1 MRGGSDQT
9 VGPAPRRCRPVDDAR
24 GGPLGLCQIGA
35 VTREPLLT
43 CLWPVLRRGSGTVQF
58 GLDPASALVITGVTD
73 EQADALRSLDGTHRL
88 PPVLDAAPDLV
99 ALLRRR
105 RILVTSDELALTP
118 EPARGLWRAEVESL
132 VRAAGPRPAY
142 AAWSRRTAARVVV
155 AGRGPL
161 PSSVAVLLR
170 RAGVG
175 TVRVVDAGA
184 AEHPGPAPLDPPT
197 LVVHTA
203 AHAVDPVVGERWRRH
218 GIPVLP
224 VVVTAAE
231 AVVGPVCTTGAPC
244 LRCLDL
250 TRADLD
256 PQWPT
261 LLGQLTRPRVGP
273 TAEVGGEVPLV
284 AVAAGLAATLALSSV
299 DGVSTPPGRS
309 LEVSMPWP
317 AVRQRQWDRHP
328 QCGCA
333 SADTM
338 SVQPAD
344 HPRRHDADR
353 PSGQPADATGAAQ
366 ARMAG

>member
-1 MRGGSDQT
+1 M
-9 VGPAPRRCRPVDDAR
+9 
-24 GGPLGLCQIGA
+24 
-35 VTREPLLT
+35 TREPLLT
-43 CLWPVLRRGSGTVQF
+43 CLSPVLRRDPGTVQF
-58 GLDPASALVITGVTD
+58 GLDTAGALVLTGVSD
-73 EQADALRSLDGTHRL
+73 DQVEALRSLDGTHRL
-88 PPVLDAAPDLV
+88 PPVLLAAPDLV
-99 ALLRRR
+99 ALLRRHR
-105 RILVTSDELALTP
+105 VLVTADELALTP
-118 EPARGLWRAEVESL
+118 EPARFLWRAEVESL
-132 VRAAGPRPAY
+132 VRAAGPGPAY
-142 AAWSRRTAARVVV
+142 AAWSRRSAARVVV
-155 AGRGPL
+155 VGRGPL
-161 PSSVAVLLR
+161 PSTVAGLLR

-224 VVVTAAE
+224 VVVGSAE

-256 PQWPT
+256 PGWPA
-261 LLGQLTRPRVGP
+261 LVGQLTRPRVGP
-273 TAEVGGEVPLV
+273 TAEVGGDVPLV
-284 AVAAGLAATLALSSV
+284 AVAAGLTTSLALASV

-317 AVRQRQWDRHP
+317 AVRQRQWHPHP
-328 QCGCA
+328 QCDCA
-333 SADTM
+333 TAPTAGSRTPVHA
-338 SVQPAD
+338 
-344 HPRRHDADR
+344 RGDAPDR
-353 PSGQPADATGAAQ
+353 PSGQPADAAQPAQ

>member
-1 MRGGSDQT
+1 
-9 VGPAPRRCRPVDDAR
+9 V
-24 GGPLGLCQIGA
+24 QI
-35 VTREPLLT
+35 
-43 CLWPVLRRGSGTVQF
+43 
-58 GLDPASALVITGVTD
+58 GLDPAAALVVSGVTD
-73 EQADALRSLDGTHRL
+73 AQAEALRGLDGTHGL
-88 PPVLDAAPDLV
+88 PPALVAVPELV

-105 RILVTSDELALTP
+105 HILVTDDELALAP
-118 EPARGLWRAEVESL
+118 EAGRGLWRAEVESL
-132 VRAAGPRPAY
+132 VRAGGPAPAY
-142 AAWSRRTAARVVV
+142 AAWSRRTAARVIV
-155 AGRGPL
+155 AGRGSL
-161 PSSVAVLLR
+161 PSMVAALLR

-184 AEHPGPAPLDPPT
+184 TEHPGPAPVDPPT

-203 AHAVDPVVGERWRRH
+203 AHAVDPVLGERWRRH

-231 AVVGPVCTTGAPC
+231 ALVGPVCTAGAPC

-256 PQWPT
+256 PGWPT

-284 AVAAGLAATLALSSV
+284 AVAAGLATSLALAGV

-317 AVRQRQWDRHP
+317 AVRQRQWARHP
-328 QCGCA
+328 QCDCA
-333 SADTM
+333 GAQEASRTPLEGAAAHAADG
-338 SVQPAD
+338 
-344 HPRRHDADR
+344 
-353 PSGQPADATGAAQ
+353 PSGQPADTAHAAP